1 MLNKMNNLSRI
12 IVISA
17 LITSCSSGKH
27 TIDEPRSNGDYIFI
41 DGKKVLI
48 DTKNRDSI
56 QYKTDSSYLK
66 NKRVERKYIEKE
78 NK

>member
-12 IVISA
+12 IVIVV
-17 LITSCSSGKH
+17 LITSCSSGKQR
-27 TIDEPRSNGDYIFI
+27 IDEPRSNGDYIFI

-48 DTKNRDSI
+48 NTKNRDSV

-66 NKRVERKYIEKE
+66 NKQIEKKYIEKE